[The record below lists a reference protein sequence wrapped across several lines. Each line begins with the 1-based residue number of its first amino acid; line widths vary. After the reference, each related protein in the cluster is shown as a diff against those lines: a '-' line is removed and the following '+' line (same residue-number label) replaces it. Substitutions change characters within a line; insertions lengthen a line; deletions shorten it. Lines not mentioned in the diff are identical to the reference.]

1 MWCQSRGAE
10 IKLPPGVEAE
20 IKLPPGV
27 EAEIKLPPGSGAE
40 IKLPP
45 GDGAEITK
53 CGSSSGSF
61 LFTTDLKKFYRQKNM
76 IVAQEVFVN
85 GYKFD
90 PVTKGNFQGIVATRI
105 TLPNQSSTIY

>member
-1 MWCQSRGAE
+1 MRCNLSLLRLCLDGNGENKLDAWRAVLWCQSRGAE

-61 LFTTDLKKFYRQKNM
+61 LFTTDLKKLYRK
-76 IVAQEVFVN
+76 
-85 GYKFD
+85 KSWLL
-90 PVTKGNFQGIVATRI
+90 KK
-105 TLPNQSSTIY
+105 LL